1 MATLTPREQL
11 DLFLDRFTPDVAKRA
26 RLALGKMRK
35 LCPGAIELVY
45 DNYNALAI
53 GFAPSERASEAVVSI
68 AVFPKHPSLF
78 FLQDGVKLPD
88 PTRRLRGSGT
98 KVRHIVV
105 DDPKILDEPDVRKLI
120 ALALERAKVP
130 LDPKKRRSIVIKS
143 IAAKQR
149 PRAPSGR
156 VTRHH

>member
-1 MATLTPREQL
+1 LTPREQL